1 MFHLIFTSCKTLINL
16 IFPAMERGI
25 FNLGSV
31 LINIMFD
38 DIIQNLEKWSQDQ
51 DLIEKTSSISNIYP
65 TSPRF
70 FLFLV
75 LPGGTFLF
83 YSVPRFFLFLVLP
96 GGTFLFYSV
105 VAHHV
110 ISSIRKTA
118 IYDLVAHQFI
128 QGKSESPLFGSN
140 QWRCC
145 GGSVSAS
152 VSRFQL
158 RSLGMSTR
166 KTVSGSE
173 LGISTLTR

>member
-65 TSPRF
+65 TS
-70 FLFLV
+70 
-75 LPGGTFLF
+75 
-83 YSVPRFFLFLVLP
+83 PRFFLFLVLP